1 MGIVNLGKYHLWAG
15 NETRKQ
21 LENLSEEEFSL
32 DLDPILGSVRGKV
45 EHIILAIES
54 CFIRITSNS
63 SSPEEIV
70 NRIKSMT
77 IKELLKHWEL
87 RDKEIAK
94 ALQIDMNKTI
104 TIQRINNSSFIMN
117 LDDYYLQYVLHT
129 VYHRG
134 QLNYCLKKLDKER
147 IDADYL
153 YYLDELDVQEVE
165 KSETK
170 EN

>member
-1 MGIVNLGKYHLWAG
+1 MGIADLGNYHLWAG

-21 LENLSEEEFSL
+21 LENFSKKEFSL
-32 DLDPILGSVRGKV
+32 DLGPILESVRRKV

-54 CFIRITSNS
+54 CLRRITSNS

-70 NRIKSMT
+70 NHIKSMT

-94 ALQIDMNKTI
+94 AFQQDMNRTI
-104 TIQRINNSSFIMN
+104 TIQRINDSSFTIN

-134 QLNYCLKKLDKER
+134 QLNYCLKKLEKER

-153 YYLDELDVQEVE
+153 YYFNELDNQEVDR
-165 KSETK
+165 S
-170 EN
+170 